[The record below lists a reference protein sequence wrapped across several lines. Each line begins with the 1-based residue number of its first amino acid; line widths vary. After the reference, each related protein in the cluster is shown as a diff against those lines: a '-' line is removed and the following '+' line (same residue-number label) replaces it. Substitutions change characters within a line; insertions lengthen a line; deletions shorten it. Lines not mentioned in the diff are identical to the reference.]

1 MNYANHLGWTDVD
14 PYEVVRVVSEKTIE
28 IREMDTERDESV
40 TMNFVAGGFS
50 AICTNDRD
58 QKWHIKSNAENPVIR
73 IRYGKKGW
81 KNKHGRK
88 FVLANAP
95 HKYYDYNF

>member
-50 AICTNDRD
+50 AICTNDRE
-58 QKWHIKSNAENPVIR
+58 QKWHITSNPANPVIR

-81 KNKHGRK
+81 KDAHGRK
-88 FVLANAP
+88 FVLAEVP